1 MKIMLYLCTANSSSA
16 ELKKPRAAR
25 ARAPVAELVDASDL
39 GSGVVRRAGSSP
51 VRRTSTTRKTI
62 GSMRNPRKKCPKC
75 TIMAENC
82 DILKKKLKFSCR
94 IGNNCLLLSPIYIN

>member
-1 MKIMLYLCTANSSSA
+1 MKKMSYLCTAKTSNAKAQSRYA
-16 ELKKPRAAR
+16 GRT
-25 ARAPVAELVDASDL
+25 RAPVAELVDASDL

-75 TIMAENC
+75 TIKAENC